1 MYHCNVISHHHILIA
16 VFTLLLAL
24 VFWAPPVLAEP
35 TPPKIDWK
43 ELQDLLGGENPEHAV
58 GEQMC

>member
-1 MYHCNVISHHHILIA
+1 MMPHRRTRTAGIA
-16 VFTLLLAL
+16 LLTAFMLWAAPVF
-24 VFWAPPVLAEP
+24 AEP

-43 ELQDLLGGENPEHAV
+43 EFLYLLGQEDPDHAV